1 MDPRIARPDIPSC
14 NDTEMKQTVATFYKF
29 VDLPDFETLAEQL
42 KQRCEEAEVLGTVI
56 LATEGINA
64 TLAGPKKG
72 VDEVMAFLRSDHRL
86 TDMKHRESVTESFA
100 FHRLRIIKRPEIVTL
115 GDPSVNPNE
124 AVGEHVEPEDWNAL
138 VSDPETVLID
148 VRNDYEVEVGTF
160 HGAIDPKTETFGEWD
175 AYVKKRHGENK
186 DKKVAMF
193 CTGGIRCEKA
203 SAHLLK
209 NGFDKVYHLKGGILH
224 YLQKIAPE
232 DSMWEG
238 ECFVFDH
245 RVSVVHGLE
254 EGECEVCFGCRWPLK
269 KEDLASSLYE
279 PGVCCPRCA
288 ENLSPERRASLEE
301 RHRQGM
307 LARFQERKHIGQT
320 IEEKPHHS

>member
-1 MDPRIARPDIPSC
+1 MSSELS
-14 NDTEMKQTVATFYKF
+14 TEQTVATFYQF
-29 VDLPDFETLAEQL
+29 VELPDYESLGEQL
-42 KQRCEEAEVLGTVI
+42 KQRCEESEVLGTVI

-64 TLAGPKKG
+64 TIAGPKKG
-72 VDEVMAFLRSDHRL
+72 IDDVMAFLRSDDRL
-86 TDMKHRESVTESFA
+86 AGMKHRESVAECLT

-115 GDPSVNPNE
+115 GDPSVNPSE

-138 VSDPETVLID
+138 VSDPETILID

-160 HGAIDPKTETFGEWD
+160 HGAIDPKTQAFGEWD
-175 AYVKKRHGENK
+175 EYVKKNHAADK
-186 DKKVAMF
+186 DKKVAIF

-209 NGFDKVYHLKGGILH
+209 NGFEKVFHLRGGILH
-224 YLQKIAPE
+224 YLQKIDPE

-245 RVSVVHGLE
+245 RVSVVHGLK
-254 EGECEVCFGCRWPLK
+254 EGECEVCFGCRWPLQ
-269 KEDLASSLYE
+269 KEDMASLLYE

-288 ENLSPERRASLEE
+288 EDLTPERRASLEE
-301 RHRQGM
+301 RHRQVM
-307 LARFQERKHIGQT
+307 IARFQERKHIGQT
-320 IEEKPHHS
+320 IEEQPHHS